1 MMSDRATTIMD
12 KLYEENALAKKHNLD
27 NYHSGGGCFHLA
39 YFTNVEGLMWLINDI
54 DESNEPSMDYP
65 TNENQRCMFGL
76 DLSYLEDDAI
86 TERIIEILDE
96 SNDLFKSKF
105 NDHSY
110 FYATF
115 ENGVKKMKAIT
126 NKINSLK
133 SHTGLGEKFVVIWN
147 RESYGEVEPR
157 IITFNDFVND
167 GIGGE
172 WNIDEDGEFTL
183 NHLRNL
189 KLGETLEV
197 YSPIGWDIK
206 VIKIKEVS

>member
-1 MMSDRATTIMD
+1 MSDKAKTIMD

-65 TNENQRCMFGL
+65 TDENQRCMFGL
-76 DLSYLEDDAI
+76 DLCYLEDDVQ
-86 TERIIEILDE
+86 TEQIVEILQRHQALTVDE
-96 SNDLFKSKF
+96 SYDHTFFYDTFKS
-105 NDHSY
+105 
-110 FYATF
+110 
-115 ENGVKKMKAIT
+115 GVKKMKAIT
-126 NKINSLK
+126 NEINSLK

-189 KLGETLEV
+189 KLGEMLEV
-197 YSPIGWDIK
+197 CSPFGWDIK